1 MQQQPMAASVSTE
14 DMVSK
19 LDDVVEGGEKM
30 SAYDCAVTVAE
41 FTLSLGLCAVLN
53 LAFL

>member
-1 MQQQPMAASVSTE
+1 MQQQPMTAALNTE

-19 LDDVVEGGEKM
+19 LNNVVEDGEKM
-30 SAYDCAVTVAE
+30 SAYDCAVTVAG

-53 LAFL
+53 LTFS